1 MLNMD
6 SCVGMMFVNHHRLL
20 SYWVM
25 RIPGVVGKS
34 TEFNVDIFSSETGK
48 WSQSAS
54 VCATVLAPV
63 STGIRQFW
71 PESELIEKRKEK
83 REANRRVKHR
93 TLCQDE
99 SGAGVASLVLSCLK
113 DHDKGGK
120 WYLKHKVYLRDLEK
134 SPCLTELLRVD
145 MIVEV
150 LAYHPND
157 GEIMYL
163 MIETKVVSC
172 NLRRKTPKVV
182 LDSPKTNDLCS
193 DYNVF
198 NFLLPCWP
206 TPIPHQMEKAA

>member
-1 MLNMD
+1 
-6 SCVGMMFVNHHRLL
+6 
-20 SYWVM
+20 M

-54 VCATVLAPV
+54 VCATDCLVGFNPYTGKCCQFFDKPV
-63 STGIRQFW
+63 DLNRSYGIFERLWVFH
-71 PESELIEKRKEK
+71 EK